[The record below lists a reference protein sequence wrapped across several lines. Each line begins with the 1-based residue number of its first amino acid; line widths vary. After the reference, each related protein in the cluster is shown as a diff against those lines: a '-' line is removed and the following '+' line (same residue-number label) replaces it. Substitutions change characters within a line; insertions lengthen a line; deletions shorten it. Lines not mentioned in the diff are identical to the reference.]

1 MPNLKNG
8 SLVRPS
14 DLSVTKWSNSVFRHF
29 ANRAV
34 VGISWGGSYGLWFVL
49 QGVLRL
55 GAMPYTHFFFTVFTQ
70 KIYTTCRNV
79 PTFEVGAAY
88 LSLLLTYSLSGHRQR
103 RQRKR
108 HHPLDRLRTS
118 SSVFQK
124 QIRHKNESCMFI
136 ICDQHCPELHWD
148 GLKSSLQ
155 EICDGKSKYFHW
167 HAPSRAS
174 EWLRLSD

>member
-14 DLSVTKWSNSVFRHF
+14 DLSVTKWSNSVFRHL

-34 VGISWGGSYGLWFVL
+34 VGISWSGSYGLWFVL

-55 GAMPYTHFFFTVFTQ
+55 FSQFSLK
-70 KIYTTCRNV
+70 KIHTTCRNV

-88 LSLLLTYSLSGHRQR
+88 LSLLLIDSLSGRRQR

-118 SSVFQK
+118 SSVFQN
-124 QIRHKNESCMFI
+124 QIQHKNESCMFI
-136 ICDQHCPELHWD
+136 ICDQHCPELH
-148 GLKSSLQ
+148 
-155 EICDGKSKYFHW
+155 
-167 HAPSRAS
+167 
-174 EWLRLSD
+174 